1 MNKIISIKNLSFF
14 YNNRQVFNNLN
25 MDINKGKWTTIIG
38 NNGSGKTTLISL
50 ILGKL
55 KYDGQIEVNAKTVET
70 IRDDFNYK
78 NLNEQLDK
86 LLKSLKTDEQKIKKE
101 QFISKLGLKKLFCLD
116 YNHLN
121 ENEQK
126 IIRLISTII
135 SEPDI
140 LILDNLLEEIEYQ
153 YKEKII
159 KILKKCMQRGM
170 TIVNFTQNTEDCLLG
185 GDVIILGDGKVILSE
200 TKEEIFNN
208 TKIFK
213 DLKLNLPFII
223 DLAIKLKYYGLVDR
237 LYFDDGDLVDAI
249 WK

>member
-1 MNKIISIKNLSFF
+1 MDKIISIKNLSFF
-14 YNNRQVFNNLN
+14 YNKRQVFNKLN
-25 MDINKGKWTTIIG
+25 MDISKGKWTTIIG

-70 IRDDFNYK
+70 IRDEFNYK

-86 LLKSLKTDEQKIKKE
+86 LLKTLKTDEQKIKKE
-101 QFISKLGLKKLFCLD
+101 QFINKLGLKKLFCLD
-116 YNHLN
+116 YNLLN

-135 SEPDI
+135 NEPDL
-140 LILDNLLEEIEYQ
+140 LILDNLLEDIEYQ

-159 KILKKCMQRGM
+159 KILKICMQRGM
-170 TIVNFTQNTEDCLLG
+170 TIVNFTQNTETSLLG
-185 GDVIILGDGKVILSE
+185 DDVIILGDGKVILSE

-223 DLAIKLKYYGLVDR
+223 DLAIKLKYYGLVDK